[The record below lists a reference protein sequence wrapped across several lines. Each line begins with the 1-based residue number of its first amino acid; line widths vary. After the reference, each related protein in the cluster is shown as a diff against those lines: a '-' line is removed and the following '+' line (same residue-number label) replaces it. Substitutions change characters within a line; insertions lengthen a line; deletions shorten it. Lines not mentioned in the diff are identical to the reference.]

1 MSDGPVEA
9 PNRLPAEAPA
19 ATVGLA
25 RPWAAGRQRRLPPL
39 TVLVPWSFLVILFV
53 IYAVLEPSV
62 LTLSQLGNVG
72 TGALVLMLVAVGQ
85 TIVILTSGIDL
96 SVGGTMGLGC
106 AILATHMHSGT
117 ILPWTVGVVV
127 IGAIVGAGNG
137 LIITSFAMQPFIV
150 TLATWSMLDGLALIV
165 LPAAGG
171 TVPTSFAGF
180 IYSTVFGIPVSLF
193 LMLVLAGF
201 WLWLK
206 RTPLVRRMYAIGSDE
221 EATALSG
228 VPVKRTKIAAYALSG
243 SFAMGAAIL
252 YTMQTSSGDPSA
264 GDPFILTSVAAAVI
278 GGTSLFGGR
287 GGAGGTIAGAWIL
300 TLIADVIFAVNV
312 SQFWTP
318 IVQGLLL
325 ILAVLAG
332 AVAERRTR
340 QLERSL

>member
-1 MSDGPVEA
+1 MSDRSVEA
-9 PNRLPAEAPA
+9 PSPPSVEAAVPPAV
-19 ATVGLA
+19 ATGS
-25 RPWAAGRQRRLPPL
+25 WAARRRRGGPPL
-39 TVLVPWSFLVILFV
+39 TVVVPWSFLVILFV
-53 IYAVLEPSV
+53 VYAVLEPSV

-72 TGALVLMLVAVGQ
+72 TGALVLMLIAVGQ

-106 AILATHMHSGT
+106 ALLATQMHSGT
-117 ILPWTVGVVV
+117 VVPWVVGVLV

-137 LIITSFAMQPFIV
+137 LIITYFAMQPFIV

-171 TVPTSFAGF
+171 TVPTSFATF
-180 IYSTVFGIPVSLF
+180 IYSTVFGLPVSLF
-193 LMLVLAGF
+193 LMLVLAAF

-221 EATALSG
+221 DATALSG
-228 VPVKRTKIAAYALSG
+228 VPIKRTKIAAYALCG
-243 SFAMGAAIL
+243 SFAMAAAIL
-252 YTMQTSSGDPSA
+252 YTMQTSSGDPAA

-300 TLIADVIFAVNV
+300 TLIADVIFAVNI